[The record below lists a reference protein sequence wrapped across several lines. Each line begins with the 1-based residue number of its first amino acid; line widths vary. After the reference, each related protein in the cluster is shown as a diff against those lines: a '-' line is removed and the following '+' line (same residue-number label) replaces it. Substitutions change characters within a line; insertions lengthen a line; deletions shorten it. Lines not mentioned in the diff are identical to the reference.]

1 MDTVKFIDERNRMCR
16 SFAVACHDAE
26 NKRCPAFKV
35 NKDGLLCAVGRE
47 STMDAKDQIA
57 IVESWS
63 AAHPVK
69 TRQSAFLEQWP
80 NAEIDCQGVIAIDP
94 CDLDKTMHGPS
105 GDCYHADCDECRL
118 DFWQKEVD

>member
-63 AAHPVK
+63 AAHPLK
-69 TRQSAFLEQWP
+69 TRQSEFLKQYPEVP
-80 NAEIDCQGVIAIDP
+80 LTYGVINIKP
-94 CDLDKTMHGPS
+94 CQMVKYYTYK
-105 GDCYHADCDECRL
+105 DCHLTKCQCMECR
-118 DFWQKEVD
+118 KEYWLQEVK

>member
-1 MDTVKFIDERNRMCR
+1 MRVNMDTVKFIDERNRMCR

-63 AAHPVK
+63 SAHPVK
-69 TRQSAFLEQWP
+69 TRQSAFF
-80 NAEIDCQGVIAIDP
+80 GTV
-94 CDLDKTMHGPS
+94 
-105 GDCYHADCDECRL
+105 ADCKNRQRWLPGCL
-118 DFWQKEVD
+118 PVFSF